1 MWFARAVL
9 GRLVG
14 MTTSSKRPLR
24 LAAALL
30 FTSLALLTAAP
41 VDAAMVLHRGN
52 QAEPGTLDPQLSSLA
67 WENAVIGDLFLGL
80 TTEDVAGKPIAGAA
94 ESWTTSPDGLVWTF
108 TLRPGVVWSD
118 GTPVTAGDF
127 VASIQRLLDPK
138 TAAIYASVLYPIKNA
153 EAANSEKV
161 PLDDVGV
168 HARDDRTVEITLE
181 TPTPYLLGLLT
192 HQTAY
197 PIPRHVLEK
206 FGADWVKPGNMVS
219 NGPYK
224 LVEWKAH
231 EHIKTVKNPLFYDA
245 ANVAIDEVIYYPTDD
260 TNAALNRF
268 RAGELDVNLGTR
280 GFPASQIPWLME
292 NMPGQARITPML
304 GSEYIVL
311 NIRRA
316 PFSDMRLRRAV
327 SLCLD
332 RGVLTDK
339 VVRDGQ
345 VPAYSFVPPGIDNY
359 DNAAKLDFID
369 RTMDERRTEAKQL
382 LAEAGFGPGKPLT
395 FEYLYMISIDSRR
408 SVVAQAAMLKE
419 CNIILRLIGNEP
431 KVHYDSV
438 RAGDFTAAQARWGAD
453 FNDPQTFLFLLETR
467 AGSYNYG
474 GYSSA
479 TYDKLV
485 DDGRFT
491 LDLGKR
497 AGILAR
503 AEQILLDDSAVVPL
517 SFFSSKNLVAPY
529 IKGFADNAA
538 DVNRTRWMRIEK

>member
-1 MWFARAVL
+1 
-9 GRLVG
+9 
-14 MTTSSKRPLR
+14 MTTGSKRPLR
-24 LAAALL
+24 HAAALL
-30 FTSLALLTAAP
+30 LTGLVLLTAAP
-41 VDAAMVLHRGN
+41 ADAAMVLRRGN

-80 TTEDVAGKPIAGAA
+80 ATEDVAGKPVAGAA
-94 ESWTTSPDGLVWTF
+94 ERWTTSPDGLVWTF
-108 TLRPGVVWSD
+108 TLRPDLVWSD
-118 GTPVTAGDF
+118 GTPLTAADF
-127 VASIQRLLDPK
+127 VAGINRLLDPK
-138 TAAIYASVLYPIKNA
+138 TAAIYASVLYVIKNA
-153 EAANSEKV
+153 EAANGGKV
-161 PLDDVGV
+161 PLDQIGV
-168 HARDDRTVEITLE
+168 RALDARTLEITLE

-192 HQTAY
+192 HQTSY
-197 PIPRHVLEK
+197 PIPRHVVEK
-206 FGADWVKPGNMVS
+206 FGADWVKAGNMVS
-219 NGPYK
+219 NGPFK

-231 EHIKTVKNPLFYDA
+231 EHIKAVKNPFFYDA

-280 GFPASQIPWLME
+280 GFPSSQIPWLKE

-316 PFSDMRLRRAV
+316 PFSDARLRRAV

-339 VVRDGQ
+339 VSRDGQ

-359 DNAAKLDFID
+359 ANAAKLDFAG
-369 RTMDERRTEAKQL
+369 RTMEERRTEAKRL
-382 LAEAGFGPGKPLT
+382 LTEAGFGPGKPLA

-419 CNIILRLIGNEP
+419 CNMVVRLIGNEP
-431 KVHYDSV
+431 KVHYDQV
-438 RAGDFTAAQARWGAD
+438 RAADFFAAQARWGAD

-485 DDGRFT
+485 DEGRFT
-491 LDLGKR
+491 LDLIKR
-497 AGILAR
+497 ADILSR
-503 AEQILLDDSAVVPL
+503 AEQTALDDSAVVPL

>member
-1 MWFARAVL
+1 
-9 GRLVG
+9 
-14 MTTSSKRPLR
+14 MTTGAKRSLR
-24 LAAALL
+24 HAAAFLL
-30 FTSLALLTAAP
+30 TSLALLTAAP
-41 VDAAMVLHRGN
+41 ADAASVLRRGN

-67 WENAVIGDLFLGL
+67 WENSIIGDLFLGL
-80 TTEDVAGKPIAGAA
+80 TTEDVNGKPTAGSA
-94 ESWTTSPDGLVWTF
+94 ESWATSPDGLVWTF
-108 TLRPGVVWSD
+108 KLRPGLFWSD
-118 GTPVTAGDF
+118 GTPVTAADF
-127 VASIQRLLDPK
+127 VAGIHRVLDPK
-138 TAAIYASVLYPIKNA
+138 TAAIYASILYVIKGA
-153 EAANSEKV
+153 EAANSGKL
-161 PLDDVGV
+161 PLNDVGV
-168 HARDDRTVEITLE
+168 RARDDHNLEITLE
-181 TPTPYLLGLLT
+181 APTPYLIGLLT

-197 PIPRHVLEK
+197 PIPRHVYER
-206 FGADWVKPGNMVS
+206 FGSDWVKPGNMVS

-231 EHIKTVKNPLFYDA
+231 EHIKAVKNLFFYDA

-280 GFPASQIPWLME
+280 GFPSSQIPWLKE

-304 GSEYIVL
+304 GSEYIAL
-311 NIRRA
+311 NIRRP
-316 PFSDMRLRRAV
+316 PFSDARTRRAV

-332 RGVLTDK
+332 RSVLTDK
-339 VVRDGQ
+339 VLRDGQ
-345 VPAYSFVPPGIDNY
+345 IPSYSFVPPGIDNY
-359 DNAAKLDFID
+359 NNAAKLDFAE
-369 RTMDERRTEAKQL
+369 RSMDERRAEAKKL

-419 CNIILRLIGNEP
+419 CNIIARLIGNEP

-438 RAGDFTAAQARWGAD
+438 RAADFTAAQARWGAD
-453 FNDPQTFLFLLETR
+453 YNDPQTFLFLLETR
-467 AGSYNYG
+467 SGSYNYG

-485 DDGRFT
+485 DEGRVT
-491 LDLGKR
+491 PDLDRR

-503 AEQILLDDSAVVPL
+503 AEQTALDDSAIVPL
-517 SFFSSKNLVAPY
+517 SFFSSKSLVAPY
-529 IKGFADNAA
+529 IKGYADNVA